1 VRPARPTRGADEGS
15 CSAARRALPYRAMA
29 WLILGCLAVYLLAYF
44 SYGRLLARLF
54 GLDPAAR
61 TPAHEHADGE
71 DFVPTGRFYLLSQH
85 FSAISAAGPIAG
97 PIFAALAFGW
107 WPALLWIVFGNVFI
121 GALHDMSALVG
132 SVKHKACSVAEIV
145 RRYLNPRTYAVFT
158 FYIWLALVYVIIA
171 FTDITAR
178 AFVENLDVALPA
190 ALPAAQGEARLQVAG
205 AGVASSSML
214 YLLLSIAM
222 GVFVKLAK
230 PPLWLSTLVFVPL
243 VGAAIW
249 FGPSLPLDWR
259 AGEANP
265 SLYWAWA
272 ILAYCG
278 VASMLPVWLLL
289 QPRGY
294 LGGFFLYVT
303 LGGGLLGLLIA
314 NPPIEWAGFKGFT
327 SASGQPLVPFLFITI
342 ACGACSGFH
351 GLVCSGT
358 TSKQIDREPDSRL
371 VGYGG
376 MLLEGVV
383 ALIALACVMQLVQGS
398 DVAKQNPDKI
408 FGYGVGTFLSQL
420 GLPLA
425 FCVSFGMLAFATFV
439 YDTLDVCTRLARYLF
454 QEFTGWRGR
463 TAGVVGTLA
472 SLALPFWVVAQTVAD
487 AKGNPIPAYKVI
499 WPLFGSSNQLL
510 AALTL
515 LGLVLWLVRTGK
527 PRLLQVL
534 VALPMLFMLA
544 MTMSALYLQVRDPLA
559 TPVLVGVGW
568 VLLALAGWVAVE
580 GFVALTRRNGR
591 VAVGG

>member
-1 VRPARPTRGADEGS
+1 
-15 CSAARRALPYRAMA
+15 MA
-29 WLILGCLAVYLLAYF
+29 WLILGCLAVYVAAYF

-54 GLDPAAR
+54 ALDPAAR

-97 PIFAALAFGW
+97 PILAALAFGW

-145 RRYLNPRTYAVFT
+145 RQYLNPRTYAVFT

-178 AFVENLDVALPA
+178 AFVENLDVALPGA
-190 ALPAAQGEARLQVAG
+190 GGDALVTTGAGGASAVIGEARLQVAG

-214 YLLLSIAM
+214 YLALSIAM

-230 PPLWLSTLVFVPL
+230 PPLWLTTLVFVPL

-249 FGPSLPLDWR
+249 VGPTLPLDWR
-259 AGEANP
+259 SGAANP

-314 NPPIEWAGFKGFT
+314 NPSIQWDGFKGFT

-398 DVAKQNPDKI
+398 EVAKQGPDKI
-408 FGYGVGTFLSQL
+408 FGYGVGTFLAEL

-463 TAGVVGTLA
+463 AAGVVGTLT

-487 AKGNPIPAYKVI
+487 AKGNPIPAYKLI

-527 PRLLQVL
+527 PRVLQVL

-544 MTMSALYLQVRDPLA
+544 MTMSALFLQVRDPKA
-559 TPVLVGVGW
+559 APVLVGVGW
-568 VLLALAGWVAVE
+568 VLLALAAWVAVE
-580 GFVALTRRNGR
+580 GFVALARGTTHAR
-591 VAVGG
+591 AEPHA

>member
-1 VRPARPTRGADEGS
+1 
-15 CSAARRALPYRAMA
+15 MA
-29 WLILGCLAVYLLAYF
+29 WLILGCLAVYLVAYLV
-44 SYGRLLARLF
+44 YGRLLGRLF
-54 GLDPAAR
+54 ALDPAAC
-61 TPAHEHADGE
+61 TPAHEHADGA
-71 DFVPTGRFYLLSQH
+71 DFVPTSRFYLLSQH

-97 PIFAALAFGW
+97 PILAALAFGW
-107 WPALLWIVFGNVFI
+107 LPALLWIVFGNVFI

-132 SVKHKACSVAEIV
+132 SVKHRACSVAEIV
-145 RRYLNPRTYAVFT
+145 RQYLNPRTYAAFT

-178 AFVENLDVALPA
+178 AFVENLDVALPGA
-190 ALPAAQGEARLQVAG
+190 AEGERLQVAG
-205 AGVASSSML
+205 AGIASSSML
-214 YLLLSIAM
+214 YLVLALAM
-222 GVFVKLAK
+222 GVFVKLAR
-230 PPLWLSTLVFVPL
+230 PPLWLTTLVFVPL

-259 AGEANP
+259 AGAENP

-278 VASMLPVWLLL
+278 IASMLPVWLLL

-294 LGGFFLYVT
+294 LGGFFLYLT

-314 NPPIEWAGFKGFT
+314 NPEIEWDGFRGFT

-383 ALIALACVMQLVQGS
+383 ALIALACVMHLVQGS
-398 DVAKQNPDKI
+398 EIAKQGPDKI
-408 FGYGVGTFLSQL
+408 FGYGVGTFLAEL
-420 GLPLA
+420 GLPLS

-454 QEFTGWRGR
+454 QEFTGWKGR
-463 TAGVVGTLA
+463 AAGIAGTVV
-472 SLALPFWVVAQTVAD
+472 SLALPFWVVAQTVLD
-487 AKGNPIPAYKVI
+487 AKGAPIPAYKVI

-510 AALTL
+510 AGLTL

-534 VALPMLFMLA
+534 VALPMLFMLG
-544 MTMSALYLQVRDPLA
+544 MTMSALYLQVRDPKA
-559 TPVLVGVGW
+559 TPILVGVGW
-568 VLLALAGWVAVE
+568 VLLVLAAWIAVE
-580 GFVALTRRNGR
+580 GFVALARSRPVVAGRRG
-591 VAVGG
+591 